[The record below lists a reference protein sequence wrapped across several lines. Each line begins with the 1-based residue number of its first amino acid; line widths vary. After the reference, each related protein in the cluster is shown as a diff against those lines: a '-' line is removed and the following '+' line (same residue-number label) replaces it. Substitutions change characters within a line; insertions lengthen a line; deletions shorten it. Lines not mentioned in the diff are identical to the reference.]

1 MREKKVG
8 DSLVSQNGILK
19 FFSKSHVD
27 IQLQAT
33 VYKKIA
39 NLVTYIH
46 NMCHDEHHTLQ
57 LTVCLV
63 RGCQWS
69 VS

>member
-8 DSLVSQNGILK
+8 HSLVSQNGILK
-19 FFSKSHVD
+19 FFSKS
-27 IQLQAT
+27 
-33 VYKKIA
+33 YSSKRKKIA
-39 NLVTYIH
+39 NLVTYTH
-46 NMCHDEHHTLQ
+46 NMCHDEHHTPQ